1 MIGNR
6 FIQFDPNANG
16 KSRFEQLLDLFL
28 QLLTYTS
35 GDVNEA
41 LQWMNELD
49 KKYQLTDE
57 EYGMGDFIEDLKRN
71 GYIKDNNETGALE
84 ITAKSEQSIRK
95 KSLEEIFGKLKKSKQ
110 GDHTTNKPGQG
121 DEISPD
127 HRPFQFGDMLEQI
140 DFTESIRNAQI
151 NHGVESFQMQE
162 DDLQIRETDFKA
174 QTSTVLMI
182 DISHSMIL
190 YGEDR
195 ITPAKKVAMALSELI
210 TTKYPKDT
218 LGHCS
223 VWQ

>member
-1 MIGNR
+1 
-6 FIQFDPNANG
+6 
-16 KSRFEQLLDLFL
+16 
-28 QLLTYTS
+28 
-35 GDVNEA
+35 
-41 LQWMNELD
+41 MNELD
-49 KKYQLTDE
+49 KKYQLTDD

-71 GYIKDNNETGALE
+71 GYIKDNSETGVLQ

-95 KSLEEIFGKLKKSKQ
+95 RSLEEIFGKLKKTKQ
-110 GDHTTNKPGQG
+110 GDHTTKQTGAG
-121 DEISPD
+121 RRDKSGSPAVPVWR
-127 HRPFQFGDMLEQI
+127 HAGSKLILRRAFVM
-140 DFTESIRNAQI
+140 RKI
-151 NHGVESFQMQE
+151 NHGVESFQMYE

-218 LGHCS
+218 LDIVVFGNDAWPVEIKDLPYLQVGPIPYQHSCRD
-223 VWQ
+223 